1 MRNKA
6 TYWLLF
12 LLLCPGLCVLPSAAY
27 GQDSLVLGV
36 HPFQSLD
43 ILEEQFSPLVDYL
56 STETGFEVQLRV
68 GTSYQEHI
76 DALGHDRIDLA
87 YIGPVG
93 YVQMVDRYGQKP
105 LIAVQEVNG
114 QPFFQGVIL
123 ARVDSGFDSLAD
135 LNEGDFAFVD
145 RHSTMGFF
153 LPASILLQHN
163 PAIIEEKR
171 YQFLRTH
178 ENVALGVLAGDFV
191 AGAVKENVFQAY
203 KQSGLKILTKTPP
216 VTEHLFVA
224 SSKLSSQTLATLRNL
239 ILELH
244 TSSRGQAAMRS
255 IKPSISRFVPANDAA
270 YDSLRTIMS
279 ELERKGLLQ

>member
-12 LLLCPGLCVLPSAAY
+12 LLLCQGFFTLPSAVY
-27 GQDSLVLGV
+27 GQDPLVLGV

-43 ILEEQFSPLVDYL
+43 ILEEQFSPLIDYL
-56 STETGFEVQLRV
+56 SAETGLEVQLRV
-68 GTSYQEHI
+68 GASYQEHI
-76 DALGHDRIDLA
+76 DALGRDRIDLA

-93 YVQMVDRYGQKP
+93 YVQMVDRYGKKP
-105 LIAVQEVNG
+105 LIAMQEVDG
-114 QPFFQGVIL
+114 KPFFQGVIL
-123 ARVDSGFDSLAD
+123 ARIDSGFDSLAD
-135 LNEGDFAFVD
+135 LSEGDFAFVD

-203 KQSGLKILTKTPP
+203 KQSGLKILAKTPP
-216 VTEHLFVA
+216 VAEHLFVA
-224 SSKLSSQTLATLRNL
+224 SSKLPPQTLAILRNL

-244 TSSRGQAAMRS
+244 TTSRGQAAMRA
-255 IKPSISRFVPANDAA
+255 IKPTISRFVPVDDAA
-270 YDSLRTIMS
+270 YDSLRTIML
-279 ELERKGLLQ
+279 ELERKGLLE